1 MDFSFFQ
8 SMSFLDIIPLRTK
21 GIIMKNSILEIIE
34 MRYGGLLVVRLKGL
48 QIKDL
53 KFKSELLSLR
63 ILWILIGGVFM
74 EEKSMTLIRLECRLQ

>member
-1 MDFSFFQ
+1 
-8 SMSFLDIIPLRTK
+8 
-21 GIIMKNSILEIIE
+21 MKNSILEIIE

-53 KFKSELLSLR
+53 KFKSQLLSLR

>member
-1 MDFSFFQ
+1 
-8 SMSFLDIIPLRTK
+8 
-21 GIIMKNSILEIIE
+21 MKNSILEIIE

>member
-1 MDFSFFQ
+1 
-8 SMSFLDIIPLRTK
+8 MSFLDIIPLRTK

>member
-1 MDFSFFQ
+1 
-8 SMSFLDIIPLRTK
+8 
-21 GIIMKNSILEIIE
+21 

>member
-1 MDFSFFQ
+1 
-8 SMSFLDIIPLRTK
+8 MSFLDIIPLRTK

-53 KFKSELLSLR
+53 KFKSQLLSLR